1 MRKILYAFLAS
12 VAIILMLNSI
22 VYREVPE
29 TIRKPLLSEVK
40 RHLHPVKSIS
50 FTDTDFND
58 LKIFDSILTGNRVL
72 MLGENT
78 HQDGQTFKAKSRL
91 IRYLHE
97 HLGYN
102 VVLYEAGQYDS
113 WIMNQEMNT
122 HKMKVSAD
130 SIGGLGLF
138 DFWWANDETKPLMR
152 YFQHTKAT
160 KNPITVGGFDIQ
172 MSGGVLFDT
181 RAELIKDFL
190 IRNKI
195 DLKKFPLFSKNIDNL
210 YYFIYEYYVNKR
222 FNENQ
227 KKQFLDEIKKIE
239 DLILQLKKNEENI
252 MYARYCSDMRNNYYK
267 AWNFKA
273 GSMPSMHFRDSLM
286 AANVIHQI
294 DSVYRDQKVIIWCAN
309 IHTFAQRYSKD
320 YVPLGTYIKNK
331 YGKASYMIDFSSYA
345 RQSPINGNSIEKPG
359 KLAVENIFHSTKVPY
374 FFINL
379 RAVPSTSFLK
389 KEFVSTINQGM
400 DEKKQ
405 WSSLFDGIFYIDIN
419 KNPTYPKK

>member
-1 MRKILYAFLAS
+1 MKKILYAFLAS
-12 VAIILMLNSI
+12 VAGIFILNRM
-22 VYREVPE
+22 VYKEVPE
-29 TIRKPLLSEVK
+29 TIRKPMLSEVK
-40 RHLHPVKSIS
+40 RYQHPVKNIS
-50 FTDTDFND
+50 LNDTDFND
-58 LKIFDSILTGNRVL
+58 LKIFDSILTGNKVL

-78 HQDGQTFKAKSRL
+78 HKDGQTFKAKSRL

-138 DFWWANDETKPLMR
+138 DFWWANYETKPLIS

-172 MSGGVLFDT
+172 MSGGVLFDK
-181 RAELIKDFL
+181 RAGLIKDFL
-190 IRNKI
+190 SRNKI
-195 DLKKFPLFSKNIDNL
+195 DLKKYPLFSKNIDNL
-210 YYFIYEYYVNKR
+210 YYFIYDYYVNKR
-222 FNENQ
+222 LNEKQ
-227 KKQFLDEIKKIE
+227 KKQFLEEIKKIE
-239 DLILQLKKNEENI
+239 NEVLQLNKNEENN
-252 MYARYCSDMRNNYYK
+252 MYARYFNDMRNNYYK

-273 GSMPSMHFRDSLM
+273 GSMPSMQFRDSVM
-286 AANVIHQI
+286 AANIIYQI
-294 DSVYRDQKVIIWCAN
+294 DSIYKDQKVIVWCAN

-320 YVPLGTYIKNK
+320 YLPLGTYIKNK
-331 YGKASYMIDFSSYA
+331 YGKASYIIDFSSYA
-345 RQSPINGNSIEKPG
+345 RQNPVNDNTIEKPG
-359 KLAVENIFHSTKVPY
+359 KFAVENVFHDTKAPY

>member
-1 MRKILYAFLAS
+1 MKKILYAFLAS
-12 VAIILMLNSI
+12 VVVIFILNRI
-22 VYREVPE
+22 VYKEVPE
-29 TIRKPLLSEVK
+29 AVRKPMISEVK
-40 RHLHPVKSIS
+40 RYQHPVKSIS
-50 FTDTDFND
+50 FNDTDFND

-78 HQDGQTFKAKSRL
+78 HKDGQTFKAKSRL

-138 DFWWANDETKPLMR
+138 DFWWANYETKPLIS
-152 YFQHTKAT
+152 YFQRTKAT

-172 MSGGVLFDT
+172 MSGGVLFDK
-181 RAELIKDFL
+181 RAGLIKDFL
-190 IRNKI
+190 TRNKI
-195 DLKKFPLFSKNIDNL
+195 DLKKYPLFSKNIDHL
-210 YYFIYEYYVNKR
+210 FYFIYDYYVNKR
-222 FNENQ
+222 FNEKQ
-227 KKQFLDEIKKIE
+227 KKQFLEEIKKIE
-239 DLILQLKKNEENI
+239 NRVLQLKKNEENTI
-252 MYARYCSDMRNNYYK
+252 YARYFNDMRNNYYK
-267 AWNFKA
+267 AWNFKV
-273 GSMPSMHFRDSLM
+273 GSMPSMQFRDSLM

-294 DSVYRDQKVIIWCAN
+294 DSVYKDQKVIVWCAN

-320 YVPLGTYIKNK
+320 YLPLGAYLKNK

-345 RQSPINGNSIEKPG
+345 RQNPVNGNTIEKPG
-359 KLAVENIFHSTKVPY
+359 KLAVENVFHDTKVPY

>member
-1 MRKILYAFLAS
+1 MKKIFYAFLAS
-12 VAIILMLNSI
+12 VAGIFILNRI
-22 VYREVPE
+22 VYKEVPE
-29 TIRKPLLSEVK
+29 TVKKPLLSEVK
-40 RHLHPVKSIS
+40 RYQHPVKSIS
-50 FTDTDFND
+50 FNDTDFND
-58 LKIFDSILTGNRVL
+58 LKIFDSILTGNKVL

-78 HQDGQTFKAKSRL
+78 HRDGQTFKAKSRL

-113 WIMNQEMNT
+113 WMMNQEMNT

-138 DFWWANDETKPLMR
+138 DFWWANYETKPLIS
-152 YFQHTKAT
+152 YFQRTKAM

-172 MSGGVLFDT
+172 MSGGVLFDK
-181 RAELIKDFL
+181 RAGLIKDFL
-190 IRNKI
+190 SRNKI
-195 DLKKFPLFSKNIDNL
+195 DLKKYPLFSKNIDNL
-210 YYFIYEYYVNKR
+210 YYFIYDYYVNKR
-222 FNENQ
+222 LNEKQ
-227 KKQFLDEIKKIE
+227 KKQFLEEIKHIE
-239 DLILQLKKNEENI
+239 NAVLRLNKNEENTI
-252 MYARYCSDMRNNYYK
+252 YARYFNDMRNNYYK
-267 AWNFKA
+267 AWKFKV
-273 GSMPSMHFRDSLM
+273 GSMPSMQFRDSLM
-286 AANVIHQI
+286 AKNVIHQI
-294 DSVYRDQKVIIWCAN
+294 DSVYKDQKVIIWCAN

-320 YVPLGTYIKNK
+320 YLPLGTYIKNK

-345 RQSPINGNSIEKPG
+345 RQNPVNGNTIEKPG
-359 KLAVENIFHSTKVPY
+359 KFAVENVFHDTKTPY

-379 RAVPSTSFLK
+379 REIPSTSFLK
-389 KEFVSTINQGM
+389 KGFVSTINQGM